1 MSILGEHAVGDA
13 PVEVTLWLP
22 VGDALATVVELQDA
36 DGDAIDQTGVDW
48 EAIVLQPSDGDWAG
62 WTIEPT
68 VDGGTLT
75 LTATAD
81 AIGTALGDRT
91 GLRWQLRNTTTDQ
104 TVLAGPVRRI
114 PRGSAAQVPAVTATV
129 QINDVTLVVSGPTL
143 VVGVPAEIDGG
154 TPSST
159 FNDELDGGGP

>member
-1 MSILGEHAVGDA
+1 MSSFGEHAVGDA

-36 DGDAIDQTGVDW
+36 DGDPIDQTGVDW
-48 EAIVLQPSDGDWAG
+48 EAVVLQPSDPDWAG
-62 WTIEPT
+62 WVLEPSIDT
-68 VDGGTLT
+68 GTLT

-81 AIGTALGDRT
+81 AIATALEDRT

-114 PRGSAAQVPAVTATV
+114 PRGSAVQVPAVTATV
-129 QINDVTLVVSGPTL
+129 QINDVTLVVAGPTL

-154 TPSST
+154 DASST
-159 FNDELDGGGP
+159 FDDEIDGGGA